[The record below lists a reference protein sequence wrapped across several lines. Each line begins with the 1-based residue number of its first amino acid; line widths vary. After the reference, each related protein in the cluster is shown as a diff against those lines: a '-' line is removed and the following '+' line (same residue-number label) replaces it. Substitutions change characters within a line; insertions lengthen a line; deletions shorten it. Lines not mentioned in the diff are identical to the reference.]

1 MASMRFFVMLLL
13 LLTAS
18 LSTVNLAEEEDES
31 CDSDS
36 MECGGEKKTK
46 IVDPRYVYHRY
57 STVKTYWYS

>member
-1 MASMRFFVMLLL
+1 MLLL